1 MTGTSPWLIGN
12 KKLGREVVND
22 DGDPLGAD
30 WIKIKMDANKRV
42 LVIDDNRS
50 IHDDFRKILQ
60 VKARDEGFAQARAA
74 LFGDS
79 PLSEVLEQFDLDCAD
94 QGQAALTMVRLA
106 RNEGRPYA
114 VAFVDMRMP
123 PGWDGLETI
132 EHLWKEDAEL
142 QVVICTAYTD
152 HSWEDI
158 VRRLGHDDRLLI
170 LQKPFFSIEV
180 SQVATSLTGK
190 WNLARQARE
199 SLEAAQAAIL
209 EKSQFL
215 SNMSHEIRTPMH
227 GILGMSE
234 LLLQTPLNDTQRKFA
249 ETIHCSGTALLD
261 IINDILDF
269 SKAESGKLELER
281 IRFDLRKT
289 VKEVMDLFVESAHGK
304 AIELV
309 CDLSDS
315 IPPVFKGDPV
325 RLRQILIN
333 LVSNAVKFTDRG
345 QVVVRV
351 AIAEDSLSH
360 ETVRFEIQD
369 SGIGIEEAVQAKI
382 FESFSQADGS
392 TTRKYGG
399 TGLGLAI
406 VKQLVHCMEGTVG
419 VRSALGEGAT
429 FWFTARLEKVLGQ
442 TREGQQK
449 CAERQDASQAD
460 AAPRIPGQV
469 LAGTRI
475 LLAEDNPVN
484 QDVAIEMLRVLGC
497 DVDAVEQGQEAVAAV
512 QARRYDLVLMDCQ
525 MPVMDGLVASQ
536 AIRAGECGSH
546 RHVPIV
552 ALTASAM
559 KGDRERCLEAGMD
572 DYLSKPYTQA
582 TLQDIVCRWITAGDR
597 PIREATVNLD
607 SGAVPEVKDVRG
619 AVVRGGPKAGMRSN
633 EPAGCLEQAAIQALM
648 SLNRPGGPDVCRRL
662 ITVYLNSSMAT
673 MAVLRHA
680 VAASNADGIFQAAH
694 SLKSSSAMFGGLR
707 LADLLKQLEAAGKSG
722 RLEPVAAL
730 QASAELEYDLLS
742 RALQD
747 HQSESAA

>member
-1 MTGTSPWLIGN
+1 MTS
-12 KKLGREVVND
+12 
-22 DGDPLGAD
+22 
-30 WIKIKMDANKRV
+30 DANNQNLRV
-42 LVIDDNRS
+42 LVVDDNQA
-50 IHDDFRKILQ
+50 IHEDFRKILQ
-60 VKARDEGFAQARAA
+60 AKAGGESFAQARAA

-79 PLSEVLEQFDLDCAD
+79 PLSEALERFELDYAD
-94 QGQAALTMVRLA
+94 QGQAALTLVQLA

-132 EHLWKEDAEL
+132 ERLWKEDAEL
-142 QVVICTAYTD
+142 QVVICTAYSD

-170 LQKPFFSIEV
+170 LQKPFSSVEV
-180 SQVATSLTGK
+180 SQLATSLTGK
-190 WNLARQARE
+190 WDLARLAKVR
-199 SLEAAQAAIL
+199 LEAAEAASRA
-209 EKSQFL
+209 KSQFL
-215 SNMSHEIRTPMH
+215 ANMSHEIRTPMS

-234 LLLQTPLNDTQRKFA
+234 LLLQTPLSDKQHRFA
-249 ETIHCSGTALLD
+249 KAVHSSGTALLE

-269 SKAESGKLELER
+269 SKAEASKLELER

-289 VKEVMDLFVESAHGK
+289 VKEVMELFVESAHGK

-345 QVVVRV
+345 QVVVTV
-351 AIAEDSLSH
+351 AIAEDSPSH
-360 ETVRFEIQD
+360 ATLRFEVQD
-369 SGIGIEEAVQAKI
+369 SGIGIEEAAHAKI
-382 FESFSQADGS
+382 FEAFSQADGS

-419 VRSALGEGAT
+419 VRSVLGEGAT

-449 CAERQDASQAD
+449 RAERKETSQAD
-460 AAPRIPGQV
+460 AAPRIPEKV
-469 LAGTRI
+469 LAGTKI
-475 LLAEDNPVN
+475 LMAEDNPVIR
-484 QDVAIEMLRVLGC
+484 DVAIEMLRVMGC

-512 QARRYDLVLMDCQ
+512 QARRYDLVLLDCQ
-525 MPVMDGLVASQ
+525 MPVMDGLAASQ
-536 AIRAGECGSH
+536 AIRAGERGSN

-572 DYLSKPYTQA
+572 DYLSKPFTQA
-582 TLQDIVCRWITAGDR
+582 TLQDIVCRWVTAGDR
-597 PIREATVNLD
+597 PIREATVNPD
-607 SGAVPEVKDVRG
+607 SRAVPEVKDVRG
-619 AVVRGGPKAGMRSN
+619 TVVRGGPKAGMRSN
-633 EPAGCLEQAAIQALM
+633 EAADVLEQAAIQALR
-648 SLNRPGGPDVCRRL
+648 SFNRPGGPDVFRRL

-673 MAVLRHA
+673 MAVLRNA
-680 VAASNADGIFQAAH
+680 VAESNATAIFQAAH
-694 SLKSSSAMFGGLR
+694 GLKSSSAMFGGRR
-707 LADLLKQLEAAGKSG
+707 LADSLKQLEAAGQSG
-722 RLEPVAAL
+722 MLEPVEAL
-730 QASAELEYDLLS
+730 LASAELEYDLFS

-747 HQSESAA
+747 HLSESAA

>member
-1 MTGTSPWLIGN
+1 M
-12 KKLGREVVND
+12 
-22 DGDPLGAD
+22 
-30 WIKIKMDANKRV
+30 KMDANKRV
-42 LVIDDNRS
+42 LVVDDNQA

-60 VKARDEGFAQARAA
+60 AKAEGESFTQARAA

-79 PLSEVLEQFDLDCAD
+79 PLLEALERFELDCVN
-94 QGQAALTMVRLA
+94 QGQAALTLVQLA

-114 VAFVDMRMP
+114 VGFVDMRMP

-132 EHLWKEDAEL
+132 ERLWKEDAEL

-170 LQKPFFSIEV
+170 LQKPFSSIEV
-180 SQVATSLTGK
+180 SQLATSLTGK
-190 WNLARQARE
+190 WDLARLAKVR
-199 SLEAAQAAIL
+199 LEAADAASRA
-209 EKSQFL
+209 KSQFL
-215 SNMSHEIRTPMH
+215 ANMSHEIRTPMN

-234 LLLQTPLNDTQRKFA
+234 LLLQTPLSDKQRRFA
-249 ETIHCSGTALLD
+249 NTIHSSGTALLE

-269 SKAESGKLELER
+269 SKAEASKLELER

-289 VKEVMDLFVESAHGK
+289 VKEVMELFVESAHGK

-345 QVVVRV
+345 QVVVTV
-351 AIAEDSLSH
+351 AIAEDSPSH
-360 ETVRFEIQD
+360 ETLRFEVQD
-369 SGIGIEEAVQAKI
+369 SGIGIEEAAHAKI
-382 FESFSQADGS
+382 FEAFSQADGS

-419 VRSALGEGAT
+419 VRSVLGEGAT

-442 TREGQQK
+442 TREGQQER
-449 CAERQDASQAD
+449 AERQETNQAD
-460 AAPRIPGQV
+460 AAPGIPEKELV
-469 LAGTRI
+469 GTRI

-484 QDVAIEMLRVLGC
+484 RDVAIEMLRLIGC

-512 QARRYDLVLMDCQ
+512 QARRYDMVLLDCQ
-525 MPVMDGLVASQ
+525 MPVMDGLAASQ
-536 AIRAGECGSH
+536 AIRAGERGSN

-572 DYLSKPYTQA
+572 DYLSKPFTQA
-582 TLQDIVCRWITAGDR
+582 TLQNIVCRWVTAGDR
-597 PIREATVNLD
+597 PIREATVNPD
-607 SGAVPEVKDVRG
+607 SGAVPGVKDVRG
-619 AVVRGGPKAGMRSN
+619 TVVRVGPKAGMRSN
-633 EPAGCLEQAAIQALM
+633 EAAGVLEQAAIQALRKF
-648 SLNRPGGPDVCRRL
+648 NHPGGPDVFRRL
-662 ITVYLNSSMAT
+662 ITVYLNSSMTT
-673 MAVLRHA
+673 MAVLRNA
-680 VAASNADGIFQAAH
+680 VAQSNATAIFQAAH
-694 SLKSSSAMFGGLR
+694 GLKSSSAMFGGRR
-707 LADLLKQLEAAGKSG
+707 LADSLKQLEAAGQSG
-722 RLEPVAAL
+722 MLEPVEAL
-730 QASAELEYDLLS
+730 LASAELEYDLFS

-747 HQSESAA
+747 HLSESAA

>member
-1 MTGTSPWLIGN
+1 MT
-12 KKLGREVVND
+12 
-22 DGDPLGAD
+22 
-30 WIKIKMDANKRV
+30 MDANKRV
-42 LVIDDNRS
+42 LLVDDNEA

-60 VKARDEGFAQARAA
+60 EKAGEESFAHARAA

-79 PLSEVLEQFDLDCAD
+79 SLSEALERFELDCVN
-94 QGQAALTMVRLA
+94 QGQAALTLVQLA

-132 EHLWKEDAEL
+132 ERLWKEDAEL

-170 LQKPFFSIEV
+170 LQKPFSSVEV
-180 SQVATSLTGK
+180 SQLATSLTGK
-190 WNLARQARE
+190 WDLARLAKVR
-199 SLEAAQAAIL
+199 LEAAKAASRA
-209 EKSQFL
+209 KSQFL
-215 SNMSHEIRTPMH
+215 ANMSHEIRTPMN

-234 LLLQTPLNDTQRKFA
+234 LLLQTPLSDKQRRFA
-249 ETIHCSGTALLD
+249 ETVHSSGTALLE

-269 SKAESGKLELER
+269 SKAEASKLELER
-281 IRFDLRKT
+281 IRFDLRRT
-289 VKEVMDLFVESAHGK
+289 VKEVLDLLVESAHGK

-325 RLRQILIN
+325 RLRQVLMN

-345 QVVVRV
+345 QVVVTV
-351 AIAEDSLSH
+351 AMAEDSPSH
-360 ETVRFEIQD
+360 MTLRFEVQD
-369 SGIGIEEAVQAKI
+369 TGIGIEEAAHAKI
-382 FESFSQADGS
+382 FEAFSQADGS

-419 VRSALGEGAT
+419 VRSVLGEGAT
-429 FWFTARLEKVLGQ
+429 FWFTARLEKVLGE
-442 TREGQQK
+442 TREGRQK
-449 CAERQDASQAD
+449 RAERQAD
-460 AAPRIPGQV
+460 AAPRIPEKV

-484 QDVAIEMLRVLGC
+484 REVAIEMLQAIGC
-497 DVDAVEQGQEAVAAV
+497 DVDAVEQGQEAVEAV
-512 QARRYDLVLMDCQ
+512 QARRYDLVLLDCQ
-525 MPVMDGLVASQ
+525 MPLMDGLAASQ
-536 AIRAGECGSH
+536 AIRAGERGSS

-559 KGDRERCLEAGMD
+559 KGDRERCLESGMD
-572 DYLSKPYTQA
+572 DYLSKPFTQA
-582 TLQDIVCRWITAGDR
+582 TLQDIVCRWVTAADR
-597 PIREATVNLD
+597 PIRAATVNSD
-607 SGAVPEVKDVRG
+607 SGAVPGVKDVRET
-619 AVVRGGPKAGMRSN
+619 VVRVGPKVGTRSN
-633 EPAGCLEQAAIQALM
+633 EAAGVLDQAAIQALR
-648 SLNRPGGPDVCRRL
+648 SFNHPGGPDVFRRL

-673 MAVLRHA
+673 MAVLRNA
-680 VAASNADGIFQAAH
+680 VAQSNAAAIFQAAH
-694 SLKSSSAMFGGLR
+694 GLKSSSAMFGGCR
-707 LADLLKQLEAAGKSG
+707 LADLLKQLEAAGQSG
-722 RLEPVAAL
+722 MLEPVEAL
-730 QASAELEYDLLS
+730 LASAEVEYDLVS

-747 HQSESAA
+747 HLSESAA